1 MQILSGSL
9 DCFNLAYLRYTSDLG
24 TFIIMTLYHATEM
37 LVHFLVHWSLF
48 FSEIYVLFATCLYYS
63 FIKYR
68 IQWERARQIDELNKE
83 KVSLLFLIY
92 HNVPLKSVH

>member
-37 LVHFLVHWSLF
+37 LIHFLVHWF
-48 FSEIYVLFATCLYYS
+48 FPEIYALFATCLYYS

-68 IQWERARQIDELNKE
+68 IQWERATQIYKLDKG

-92 HNVPLKSVH
+92 DSIIMYL

>member
-9 DCFNLAYLRYTSDLG
+9 DCFNLAYLRYTFDLG

-37 LVHFLVHWSLF
+37 LVHFLGTLVIV

-68 IQWERARQIDELNKE
+68 IQWERARQIDELNKGN
-83 KVSLLFLIY
+83 VSLLFLI
-92 HNVPLKSVH
+92 SS

>member
-9 DCFNLAYLRYTSDLG
+9 DCFNLAYLRYTFDLG

-48 FSEIYVLFATCLYYS
+48 FQKFTYCLQLVYITSSLNTEYNG
-63 FIKYR
+63 K
-68 IQWERARQIDELNKE
+68 ERDK
-83 KVSLLFLIY
+83 
-92 HNVPLKSVH
+92 